1 MTIDNSR
8 PRARPWGLKRRCCAA
23 PLLRLVRYIPLPA
36 RRDVALAAH
45 DAGADKIGRGVPG
58 GGAVSLGDDVRVDA
72 LES

>member
-1 MTIDNSR
+1 MHDVCGGGG
-8 PRARPWGLKRRCCAA
+8 ALGVEA
-23 PLLRLVRYIPLPA
+23 LLRCSVVEVGAIHSAACKRM
-36 RRDVALAAH
+36 LAAQ